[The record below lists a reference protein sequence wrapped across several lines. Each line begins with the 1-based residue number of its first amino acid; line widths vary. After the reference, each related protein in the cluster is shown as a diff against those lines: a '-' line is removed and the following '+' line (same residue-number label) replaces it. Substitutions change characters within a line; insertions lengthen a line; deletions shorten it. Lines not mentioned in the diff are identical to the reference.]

1 MKKAVTLIELT
12 MAIALMGVVVLGV
25 ASFDVGSRRFLQS
38 SERNTQVLNEATL
51 IMDRISKDAFTAV
64 GRVNA
69 AAITVAGNTVTINQD
84 TNNDGA
90 VDTVVSYS
98 LAGNQLTRAAGANVE
113 VLTNRATGFAVGN
126 QIGNTVPVVLT
137 LVFDVALPRNTV
149 QERAANNNPQV
160 QVQSNMEVPGW
171 SLS

>member
-1 MKKAVTLIELT
+1 

-25 ASFDVGSRRFLQS
+25 TSFDVGSRRFLQS
-38 SERNTQVLNEATL
+38 SERSTQVLNEATL

-84 TNNDGA
+84 TGNDGV
-90 VDTVVSYS
+90 VDTVVVYS
-98 LAGNQLTRAAGANVE
+98 LAGNRLTRTVGANAE
-113 VLTNRATGFAVGN
+113 VLTNRATGFAIGN
-126 QIGNTVPVVLT
+126 PIGNTVPVVLT
-137 LVFDVALPRNTV
+137 LVFDVALPNNNV
-149 QERAANNNPQV
+149 QVRTANNNPQV
-160 QVQSNMEVPGW
+160 QVQSNIEVPGW

>member
-1 MKKAVTLIELT
+1 
-12 MAIALMGVVVLGV
+12 
-25 ASFDVGSRRFLQS
+25 
-38 SERNTQVLNEATL
+38 
-51 IMDRISKDAFTAV
+51 MDRISKDALTAV